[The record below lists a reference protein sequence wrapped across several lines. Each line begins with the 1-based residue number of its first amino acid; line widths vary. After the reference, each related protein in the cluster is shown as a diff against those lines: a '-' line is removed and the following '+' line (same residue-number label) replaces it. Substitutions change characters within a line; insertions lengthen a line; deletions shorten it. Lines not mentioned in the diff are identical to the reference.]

1 MPITFTS
8 PYISEEYINVPN
20 KLRTSR
26 SSTIYRKLLAIPM
39 RDRYESDLGLD
50 NGMSPSLLTKINS
63 VRRKNK
69 SILFSREA
77 YHKLSYER
85 KFTRNLCTSIYDTM
99 YRAFGA
105 GITEKVIT
113 KIQKYLAK
121 HVAEIAST
129 MSNGEQILR
138 QFTNVLS
145 GTLNGSWTPALNN
158 SDMLVRPFFKE
169 MATEI
174 EYEYKLETKEGII
187 DIVKEIV
194 AFNYVVRFL
203 DYSCRDI
210 NFKELDEVID
220 NVALAPYSYFLE
232 PNRTNDPIVISK
244 ALSQLDIELN
254 VVRVIES
261 DIGKTIKN
269 DLSTADPL
277 LAPRRKEDFEFIMN
291 TFGFNKSAII
301 ELVRFSVFGET
312 RLSNSMKSILVNNY
326 ELSYMRMFNFRDILF
341 QNHNRRF
348 SLRLVDQINLL
359 ILNKKEPYNFRY

>member
-1 MPITFTS
+1 MPITLTS
-8 PYISEEYINVPN
+8 PLLLEEHINVPN
-20 KLRTSR
+20 RLRTSR
-26 SSTIYRKLLAIPM
+26 SSTIYRELLAIPM
-39 RDRYESDLGLD
+39 RGRYQSDLGLD
-50 NGMSPSLLTKINS
+50 NGISPSLLTKINS

-99 YRAFGA
+99 YKAFGA
-105 GITEKVIT
+105 GTTEKVIT

-145 GTLNGSWTPALNN
+145 GTLNGSWTPALN
-158 SDMLVRPFFKE
+158 SFDMLVRPFFKE
-169 MATEI
+169 METDI
-174 EYEYKLETKEGII
+174 EYKYKIETREGII

-194 AFNYVVRFL
+194 AFHYVVRLL

-210 NFKELDEVID
+210 NSKELDEVINND
-220 NVALAPYSYFLE
+220 ALDGYSHFLE
-232 PNRTNDPIVISK
+232 PNMENDPIVISK

-261 DIGKTIKN
+261 DMKKTINK

-277 LAPRRKEDFEFIMN
+277 LAPRKKEDFEFIMN

-301 ELVRFSVFGET
+301 ELVRFYVFGN
-312 RLSNSMKSILVNNY
+312 RNLSTSMKDILVYNY
-326 ELSYMRMFNFRDILF
+326 EMSYMRMFNFRDILF
-341 QNHNRRF
+341 QNYNRRF
-348 SLRLVDQINLL
+348 SLRLVNHINLL
-359 ILNKKEPYNFRY
+359 ILNKKEPYIFRY